1 MGENSEPNAQLGLDG
16 TFKGELRDEEH
27 PPRLGE
33 LYQDINEFTETKHK
47 IEALLRLK
55 KSLGQD
61 NSNLAA
67 ISDEL
72 KRYRLLAM
80 EAIDR
85 LFSTYIPDS
94 NTN

>member
-33 LYQDINEFTETKHK
+33 MYQDINEFTETKHK

-55 KSLGQD
+55 RSLGQD
-61 NSNLAA
+61 SSNFAV
-67 ISDEL
+67 ISEEL

-85 LFSTYIPDS
+85 LFTAYTPDS
-94 NTN
+94 TAN